1 MKTLAIDIETYSSVS
16 LQKAGVYAYAAS
28 PDFEILLFGYAW
40 DDGPVEVIDM
50 AQGQKLP
57 QELQDALYDPE
68 ILKTA
73 FNASFERTCL
83 SAFMGRVTPADQ
95 WSCTAVM
102 ARELGLPGSLEAVG
116 DVIGLPEDKQKS
128 KTGKALIRYF
138 SIPCKATKVNGERT
152 RNLPRHDPERW
163 NLYVEYNRQDVV
175 TERAIRKR
183 LQKFPVIPS
192 EHDLWII
199 DQHIN
204 DRGVGV
210 DTVLAEN
217 AVAIDQIVKA
227 RLLDAAK
234 ELTGLDNPKSAAQ
247 LKSWIEEVSGFEVE
261 SLNKKMIGDVRS
273 GTSNEEVHA
282 MLDIRQGLA
291 KTSTEKYNAMLR
303 TVCPD
308 GRIRGL
314 TQFCGAA
321 RTGRWAGRLVQMQ
334 NLPQN
339 KMPDMQIPEV
349 REELAKANFERLKDR
364 FDDPDEDYDWVGQ
377 LTCNKNG
384 KFDNTINN
392 VQLIMEHDAGL
403 RGKYFYDTFKERM
416 TVCGDLPWCKLAD
429 RMTTTWTDTD
439 DAGLRNFLEI
449 KYEIVNT
456 MKIGDAVLLAM
467 QSCMRHPVR
476 EYLLS
481 LKWDGVARADTIF
494 IDYLGAEDT
503 EYTRTVTRKAL
514 IGAVARIMQP
524 GCKHDHILVL
534 VGPQGCRKST
544 TLAKLG
550 KSWFSD
556 SFYTVQGKE
565 AYEQIQGFW
574 LIEMGEMAATRK
586 AELESIKQ
594 FVSKQSDSY
603 RAAYA
608 KRTQEHPRQCAFF
621 GTTNDDEFL
630 RDATGGRRFWPV
642 TVTDKGRETGDYFTA
657 EIVDQVWAEI
667 VMRYSAGENW
677 YLDNAKIEAVARQI
691 QDAHTEMNGKQ
702 GLLEQFVER
711 LLPKDWATR
720 NLSQRLAYWN
730 DGFDDEKQAGTERRK
745 TICALEIHCELFG
758 GTVKD
763 YTPQK
768 TREYNAMLKR
778 LPGWKARSRINYG
791 EIYGQQRGFVREE
804 SE

>member
-1 MKTLAIDIETYSSVS
+1 MNQIRYDGSVTIAVGESRRSTQWKNKEVLWSQLVERLSIPTKTPETVDEYRGFAKSKRDEIKDVGGFVGGSLKGGRRKAEAIMQRRLLTLDLDDVPRNADPWDTVVLVLGCAAVLYSTHSHRPEAPRLRLVMPLSRPVSPEEYSAIARKVAQDIGIDMCDDTTYEPHRLMYWPS
-16 LQKAGVYAYAAS
+16 AS
-28 PDFEILLFGYAW
+28 INAEYRYEVE
-40 DDGPVEVIDM
+40 DGPWLNADEQLARYIDWHDPSEWPISSRR
-50 AQGQKLP
+50 AEALHRLASHQESPLEKNGIVGAFCRVYDIHDAIEHFLPDTYEKYDDNRYTYKGGSTSGGLVLYDNGVFAYSHHGTDPASGKLCNAFDLVRIHLYGNLDDDTSP
-57 QELQDALYDPE
+57 GTPSHKMPSFMKLQD
-68 ILKTA
+68 
-73 FNASFERTCL
+73 
-83 SAFMGRVTPADQ
+83 
-95 WSCTAVM
+95 
-102 ARELGLPGSLEAVG
+102 EA
-116 DVIGLPEDKQKS
+116 
-128 KTGKALIRYF
+128 
-138 SIPCKATKVNGERT
+138 
-152 RNLPRHDPERW
+152 
-163 NLYVEYNRQDVV
+163 
-175 TERAIRKR
+175 
-183 LQKFPVIPS
+183 
-192 EHDLWII
+192 
-199 DQHIN
+199 
-204 DRGVGV
+204 
-210 DTVLAEN
+210 
-217 AVAIDQIVKA
+217 
-227 RLLDAAK
+227 
-234 ELTGLDNPKSAAQ
+234 
-247 LKSWIEEVSGFEVE
+247 
-261 SLNKKMIGDVRS
+261 
-273 GTSNEEVHA
+273 
-282 MLDIRQGLA
+282 
-291 KTSTEKYNAMLR
+291 
-303 TVCPD
+303 
-308 GRIRGL
+308 
-314 TQFCGAA
+314 
-321 RTGRWAGRLVQMQ
+321 
-334 NLPQN
+334 
-339 KMPDMQIPEV
+339 MQIPEV

-745 TICALEIHCELFG
+745 AICALEIHCELFG

-804 SE
+804 ME

>member
-1 MKTLAIDIETYSSVS
+1 MNQIRYDGSVTIAVGESRRSTQWKNKEVLWSQLVERLSIPTKTPETVDEYRGFAKSKRDEIKDVGGFVGGSLKGGRRKAEAIMQRRLLTLDLDDVPRNADPWDTVVLVLGCAAVLYSTHSHRPEAPRLRLVMPLSRPVSPEEYSAIARKVAQDIGIDMCDDTTYEPHRLMYWPS
-16 LQKAGVYAYAAS
+16 AS
-28 PDFEILLFGYAW
+28 INAEYRYEVE
-40 DDGPVEVIDM
+40 DGPWLNADEELARYVDWHDPSEWPISSRRAEALHRLASHQESPLEKNGIVGAFCRVYDIHD
-50 AQGQKLP
+50 AIEHFLPDTYEKYDDNRYTYKGGSTSGGLVLYDNGIFAYSHHGTDPASGKLCNAFDLVRIHLYGNLDDDTSP
-57 QELQDALYDPE
+57 GTPSHKMPSFMKLQD
-68 ILKTA
+68 
-73 FNASFERTCL
+73 
-83 SAFMGRVTPADQ
+83 
-95 WSCTAVM
+95 
-102 ARELGLPGSLEAVG
+102 EA
-116 DVIGLPEDKQKS
+116 
-128 KTGKALIRYF
+128 
-138 SIPCKATKVNGERT
+138 
-152 RNLPRHDPERW
+152 
-163 NLYVEYNRQDVV
+163 
-175 TERAIRKR
+175 
-183 LQKFPVIPS
+183 
-192 EHDLWII
+192 
-199 DQHIN
+199 
-204 DRGVGV
+204 
-210 DTVLAEN
+210 
-217 AVAIDQIVKA
+217 
-227 RLLDAAK
+227 
-234 ELTGLDNPKSAAQ
+234 
-247 LKSWIEEVSGFEVE
+247 
-261 SLNKKMIGDVRS
+261 
-273 GTSNEEVHA
+273 
-282 MLDIRQGLA
+282 
-291 KTSTEKYNAMLR
+291 
-303 TVCPD
+303 
-308 GRIRGL
+308 
-314 TQFCGAA
+314 
-321 RTGRWAGRLVQMQ
+321 
-334 NLPQN
+334 
-339 KMPDMQIPEV
+339 MQIPEV

-745 TICALEIHCELFG
+745 AICALEIHCELFG

-804 SE
+804 ME

>member
-1 MKTLAIDIETYSSVS
+1 MNQIRY
-16 LQKAGVYAYAAS
+16 
-28 PDFEILLFGYAW
+28 
-40 DDGPVEVIDM
+40 DGPVTIAVGESRRSTQWKNKEVLWSQLVKRLSIPTKTPETVDEYRGFAKSKRDEIKDVGGFVGGSLKGGRRKAEAIMQRRLLTLDLDDVPRNADPWDTVVLVLGCAAVLYSTHSHRPEAPRLRLVMPLSRPVSPEEYSAIARKVAQDIGIDM
-50 AQGQKLP
+50 CDDTTYEPHRLMYWPSASINAEYRYEVEDGPWLNADEQLARYVDWHDPSEWPISSRRAEALHRLASHQESPLEKNGIVGAFCRVYDIHDAIEHFLPDTYEKYDDNRYTYKGGSTSGGLVLYDNGVFAYSHHGTDPASGKLCNAFDLVRIHLYGNLDDDTSSGTP
-57 QELQDALYDPE
+57 SHKMPSFMKLQD
-68 ILKTA
+68 
-73 FNASFERTCL
+73 
-83 SAFMGRVTPADQ
+83 
-95 WSCTAVM
+95 
-102 ARELGLPGSLEAVG
+102 EA
-116 DVIGLPEDKQKS
+116 
-128 KTGKALIRYF
+128 
-138 SIPCKATKVNGERT
+138 
-152 RNLPRHDPERW
+152 
-163 NLYVEYNRQDVV
+163 
-175 TERAIRKR
+175 
-183 LQKFPVIPS
+183 
-192 EHDLWII
+192 
-199 DQHIN
+199 
-204 DRGVGV
+204 
-210 DTVLAEN
+210 
-217 AVAIDQIVKA
+217 
-227 RLLDAAK
+227 
-234 ELTGLDNPKSAAQ
+234 
-247 LKSWIEEVSGFEVE
+247 
-261 SLNKKMIGDVRS
+261 
-273 GTSNEEVHA
+273 
-282 MLDIRQGLA
+282 
-291 KTSTEKYNAMLR
+291 
-303 TVCPD
+303 
-308 GRIRGL
+308 
-314 TQFCGAA
+314 
-321 RTGRWAGRLVQMQ
+321 
-334 NLPQN
+334 
-339 KMPDMQIPEV
+339 MQIPEV

-745 TICALEIHCELFG
+745 AICALEIHCELFG

-804 SE
+804 TE

>member
-1 MKTLAIDIETYSSVS
+1 MNQIRY
-16 LQKAGVYAYAAS
+16 
-28 PDFEILLFGYAW
+28 
-40 DDGPVEVIDM
+40 DGPVTIAVGESRRSTQWKNKEVLWSQLVERLSIPTKTPETVDEYKGFAKSKRDEIKDVGGFVGGSLKGGRRKAEAIMQRRLLTLDLDDVPRNADPWDTVVLVLGCAAVLYSTHSHRPEAPRLRLVMPLSRPVSPEEYSAIARKVAQDIGIDM
-50 AQGQKLP
+50 CDDTTYEPHRLMYWPSASINAEYRYEVEDGPWLNADEQLARYVDWHDPSEWPISSRRAEALHRLASHQESPLEKNGIVGAFCRVYDIHDAIEHFLPDTYEKYDDNRYTYKGGSTSGGLVLYDNGIFAYSHHGTDPASGKLCNAFDLVRIHLYGNLDDDTSP
-57 QELQDALYDPE
+57 GTPSHKMPSFMKLQD
-68 ILKTA
+68 
-73 FNASFERTCL
+73 
-83 SAFMGRVTPADQ
+83 
-95 WSCTAVM
+95 
-102 ARELGLPGSLEAVG
+102 EA
-116 DVIGLPEDKQKS
+116 
-128 KTGKALIRYF
+128 
-138 SIPCKATKVNGERT
+138 
-152 RNLPRHDPERW
+152 
-163 NLYVEYNRQDVV
+163 
-175 TERAIRKR
+175 
-183 LQKFPVIPS
+183 
-192 EHDLWII
+192 
-199 DQHIN
+199 
-204 DRGVGV
+204 
-210 DTVLAEN
+210 
-217 AVAIDQIVKA
+217 
-227 RLLDAAK
+227 
-234 ELTGLDNPKSAAQ
+234 
-247 LKSWIEEVSGFEVE
+247 
-261 SLNKKMIGDVRS
+261 
-273 GTSNEEVHA
+273 
-282 MLDIRQGLA
+282 
-291 KTSTEKYNAMLR
+291 
-303 TVCPD
+303 
-308 GRIRGL
+308 
-314 TQFCGAA
+314 
-321 RTGRWAGRLVQMQ
+321 
-334 NLPQN
+334 
-339 KMPDMQIPEV
+339 MQIPEV

-745 TICALEIHCELFG
+745 AICALEIHCELFG

-804 SE
+804 ME

>member
-1 MKTLAIDIETYSSVS
+1 MNQIRYDGSVTIAVGESRRSTQWKNKEVLWSQLVERLRIPTKTPETVDEYRGFAKSKRDEIKDVGGFVGGSLKGGRRKAEAIMQRRLLTLDLDDVPRNADPWDTVVLVLGCAAVLYSTHSHRPEAPRLRLVMPLSRPVSPEEYSAIARKVAQDIGIDMCDDTTYEPHRLMYWPS
-16 LQKAGVYAYAAS
+16 AS
-28 PDFEILLFGYAW
+28 INAEYRYEVE
-40 DDGPVEVIDM
+40 DGPWLNADEQLARYIDWHDPSEWPISSRR
-50 AQGQKLP
+50 AEALHRLASHQESPLEKNGIVGAFCRVYDIHDAIEHFLPDTYEKYDDNRYTYKGGSTSGGLVLYDNGVFAYSHHGTDPASGKLCNAFDLVRIHLYGNLDDDTSP
-57 QELQDALYDPE
+57 GTPSHKMPSFMKLQD
-68 ILKTA
+68 
-73 FNASFERTCL
+73 
-83 SAFMGRVTPADQ
+83 
-95 WSCTAVM
+95 
-102 ARELGLPGSLEAVG
+102 EA
-116 DVIGLPEDKQKS
+116 
-128 KTGKALIRYF
+128 
-138 SIPCKATKVNGERT
+138 
-152 RNLPRHDPERW
+152 
-163 NLYVEYNRQDVV
+163 
-175 TERAIRKR
+175 
-183 LQKFPVIPS
+183 
-192 EHDLWII
+192 
-199 DQHIN
+199 
-204 DRGVGV
+204 
-210 DTVLAEN
+210 
-217 AVAIDQIVKA
+217 
-227 RLLDAAK
+227 
-234 ELTGLDNPKSAAQ
+234 
-247 LKSWIEEVSGFEVE
+247 
-261 SLNKKMIGDVRS
+261 
-273 GTSNEEVHA
+273 
-282 MLDIRQGLA
+282 
-291 KTSTEKYNAMLR
+291 
-303 TVCPD
+303 
-308 GRIRGL
+308 
-314 TQFCGAA
+314 
-321 RTGRWAGRLVQMQ
+321 
-334 NLPQN
+334 
-339 KMPDMQIPEV
+339 MQIPEV

>member
-1 MKTLAIDIETYSSVS
+1 MNQIRY
-16 LQKAGVYAYAAS
+16 
-28 PDFEILLFGYAW
+28 
-40 DDGPVEVIDM
+40 DGPVTIAVGESRRSTQWKNKEVLWSQLVERLSIPTKTPETVDEYRGFAKSKRDEIKDVGGFVGGSLKGGRRKAEAIMQRRLLTLDLDDVPRNADPWDTVVLVLGCAAVLYSTHSHRPEAPRLRLVMPLSRPVSPEEYSAIARKVAQDIGIDM
-50 AQGQKLP
+50 CDDTTYEPHRLMYWPSASINAEYRYEVEDGPWLNADEQLARYVDWHDPSEWPISSRRAEALHRLASHQESPLEKNGIVGAFCRVYDIHDAIEHFLPDTYEKYDDNRYTYKGGSTSGGLVLYDNGVFAYSHHGTDPASGKLCNAFDLVRIHLYGNLDDDTSP
-57 QELQDALYDPE
+57 GTPSHKMPSFMKLQD
-68 ILKTA
+68 
-73 FNASFERTCL
+73 
-83 SAFMGRVTPADQ
+83 
-95 WSCTAVM
+95 
-102 ARELGLPGSLEAVG
+102 EA
-116 DVIGLPEDKQKS
+116 
-128 KTGKALIRYF
+128 
-138 SIPCKATKVNGERT
+138 
-152 RNLPRHDPERW
+152 
-163 NLYVEYNRQDVV
+163 
-175 TERAIRKR
+175 
-183 LQKFPVIPS
+183 
-192 EHDLWII
+192 
-199 DQHIN
+199 
-204 DRGVGV
+204 
-210 DTVLAEN
+210 
-217 AVAIDQIVKA
+217 
-227 RLLDAAK
+227 
-234 ELTGLDNPKSAAQ
+234 
-247 LKSWIEEVSGFEVE
+247 
-261 SLNKKMIGDVRS
+261 
-273 GTSNEEVHA
+273 
-282 MLDIRQGLA
+282 
-291 KTSTEKYNAMLR
+291 
-303 TVCPD
+303 
-308 GRIRGL
+308 
-314 TQFCGAA
+314 
-321 RTGRWAGRLVQMQ
+321 
-334 NLPQN
+334 
-339 KMPDMQIPEV
+339 MQIPEV

-730 DGFDDEKQAGTERRK
+730 DGFDDEKRAGIERRK

-804 SE
+804 TE

>member
-1 MKTLAIDIETYSSVS
+1 MNQIRY
-16 LQKAGVYAYAAS
+16 
-28 PDFEILLFGYAW
+28 
-40 DDGPVEVIDM
+40 DGPVTIAVGESRRSTQWKNKEVLWSQLGERLSIPTKTPETVDEYRGFAKSKRDEIKEVGGFVGGSLKGGRRKAEAIMQRRLLTLDLDDVPRNADPWDTVVLVLGCAAVLYSTHSHRPEAPRLRLVMPLSRPVSPEEYSAIARKVAQDIGIDM
-50 AQGQKLP
+50 CDDTTYEPHRLMYWPSASINAEYRYEVEDGPWLNADEQLARYVDWHDPSEWPISSRRAEALHRLASHQESPLEKNGIVGAFCRVYDIHDAIEHFLPDTYEKYDDNRYTYKGGSTSGGLVLYDNGVFAYSHHGTDPASGKLCNAFDLVRIHLYGNLDDDTSP
-57 QELQDALYDPE
+57 GTPSHKMPSFMKLQD
-68 ILKTA
+68 
-73 FNASFERTCL
+73 
-83 SAFMGRVTPADQ
+83 
-95 WSCTAVM
+95 
-102 ARELGLPGSLEAVG
+102 EA
-116 DVIGLPEDKQKS
+116 
-128 KTGKALIRYF
+128 
-138 SIPCKATKVNGERT
+138 
-152 RNLPRHDPERW
+152 
-163 NLYVEYNRQDVV
+163 
-175 TERAIRKR
+175 
-183 LQKFPVIPS
+183 
-192 EHDLWII
+192 
-199 DQHIN
+199 
-204 DRGVGV
+204 
-210 DTVLAEN
+210 
-217 AVAIDQIVKA
+217 
-227 RLLDAAK
+227 
-234 ELTGLDNPKSAAQ
+234 
-247 LKSWIEEVSGFEVE
+247 
-261 SLNKKMIGDVRS
+261 
-273 GTSNEEVHA
+273 
-282 MLDIRQGLA
+282 
-291 KTSTEKYNAMLR
+291 
-303 TVCPD
+303 
-308 GRIRGL
+308 
-314 TQFCGAA
+314 
-321 RTGRWAGRLVQMQ
+321 
-334 NLPQN
+334 
-339 KMPDMQIPEV
+339 MQIPEV

-476 EYLLS
+476 EYLLG

-758 GTVKD
+758 GTVRD

-804 SE
+804 ME

>member
-1 MKTLAIDIETYSSVS
+1 MNQIRY
-16 LQKAGVYAYAAS
+16 
-28 PDFEILLFGYAW
+28 
-40 DDGPVEVIDM
+40 DGPVTIAVGESRRSTQWKNKEVLWSQLAERLSIPTKTPETVDEYRGFAKSKRDEIKDVGGFVGGSLKGGRRKAEAIMQRRLLTLDLDDVPRDADPWDTVVLVLGCAAVLYSTHSHRPEAPRLRLVMPLSRPVSPEEYSAIARKVAQDIGIDM
-50 AQGQKLP
+50 CDDTTYEPHRLMYWPSASINAEYRYEIEDGPWLNADEQLARYVDWHDPSEWPISSRRAEALHRLASHQESPLEKNGIVGAFCRVYDIHDAIEHFLPDTYEKYDDNRYTYKGGSTSGGLVLYDNGVFAYSHHGTDPASGKLCNAFDLVRIHLYGNLDDDTSP
-57 QELQDALYDPE
+57 GTPSHKMPSFMKLQD
-68 ILKTA
+68 
-73 FNASFERTCL
+73 
-83 SAFMGRVTPADQ
+83 
-95 WSCTAVM
+95 
-102 ARELGLPGSLEAVG
+102 EA
-116 DVIGLPEDKQKS
+116 
-128 KTGKALIRYF
+128 
-138 SIPCKATKVNGERT
+138 
-152 RNLPRHDPERW
+152 
-163 NLYVEYNRQDVV
+163 
-175 TERAIRKR
+175 
-183 LQKFPVIPS
+183 
-192 EHDLWII
+192 
-199 DQHIN
+199 
-204 DRGVGV
+204 
-210 DTVLAEN
+210 
-217 AVAIDQIVKA
+217 
-227 RLLDAAK
+227 
-234 ELTGLDNPKSAAQ
+234 
-247 LKSWIEEVSGFEVE
+247 
-261 SLNKKMIGDVRS
+261 
-273 GTSNEEVHA
+273 
-282 MLDIRQGLA
+282 
-291 KTSTEKYNAMLR
+291 
-303 TVCPD
+303 
-308 GRIRGL
+308 
-314 TQFCGAA
+314 
-321 RTGRWAGRLVQMQ
+321 
-334 NLPQN
+334 
-339 KMPDMQIPEV
+339 MQIPEV

-730 DGFDDEKQAGTERRK
+730 DGFDDEKRAGTERRK

-768 TREYNAMLKR
+768 AREYNAMLKR

-804 SE
+804 TE

>member
-1 MKTLAIDIETYSSVS
+1 MTAVQY
-16 LQKAGVYAYAAS
+16 
-28 PDFEILLFGYAW
+28 
-40 DDGPVEVIDM
+40 DGPITIAVGESRRSTQWKNKEVLWSQLVERLSIPTKTPETVDEYRGFAKSKRDEIKDVGGFVGGSLKGGRRKAEAIMQRRLLTLDLDDVPRNADPWDTVVLVLGCAAVLYSTHSHRPEAPRLRLVMPLSRPVSPEEYSAIARKVAQDIGIDM
-50 AQGQKLP
+50 CDDTTYEPHRLMYWPSASINAEYRYEVEDGPWLNADEQLARYVDWHDPSEWPISSRRAEALHRLASHQESPLEKNGIVGAFCRVYDIHDAIEHFLPDTYEKYDDNRYTYKGGSTSGGLVLYDNGIFAYSHHGTDPASGKLCNAFDLVRIHLYGNLDDDTSP
-57 QELQDALYDPE
+57 GTPSHKMPSFMKLQD
-68 ILKTA
+68 
-73 FNASFERTCL
+73 
-83 SAFMGRVTPADQ
+83 
-95 WSCTAVM
+95 
-102 ARELGLPGSLEAVG
+102 EA
-116 DVIGLPEDKQKS
+116 
-128 KTGKALIRYF
+128 
-138 SIPCKATKVNGERT
+138 
-152 RNLPRHDPERW
+152 
-163 NLYVEYNRQDVV
+163 
-175 TERAIRKR
+175 
-183 LQKFPVIPS
+183 
-192 EHDLWII
+192 
-199 DQHIN
+199 
-204 DRGVGV
+204 
-210 DTVLAEN
+210 
-217 AVAIDQIVKA
+217 
-227 RLLDAAK
+227 
-234 ELTGLDNPKSAAQ
+234 
-247 LKSWIEEVSGFEVE
+247 
-261 SLNKKMIGDVRS
+261 
-273 GTSNEEVHA
+273 
-282 MLDIRQGLA
+282 
-291 KTSTEKYNAMLR
+291 
-303 TVCPD
+303 
-308 GRIRGL
+308 
-314 TQFCGAA
+314 
-321 RTGRWAGRLVQMQ
+321 
-334 NLPQN
+334 
-339 KMPDMQIPEV
+339 MQIPEV

-514 IGAVARIMQP
+514 IGAVARIMRP

-745 TICALEIHCELFG
+745 VICALEIHCELFG

-791 EIYGQQRGFVREE
+791 EIYGQQRGFIREE
-804 SE
+804 TE

>member
-1 MKTLAIDIETYSSVS
+1 MNQIRY
-16 LQKAGVYAYAAS
+16 
-28 PDFEILLFGYAW
+28 
-40 DDGPVEVIDM
+40 DGPVTIAVGESRRSTQWKNKEVLWSQLVERLSIPTKTPETVDEYRGFAKSKRDEIKDVGGFVGGSLKGGRRKAEAIMQRRLLTLDLDDVPRNADPWDTVVLVLGCAAVLYSTHSHRPEAPRLRLVMPLSRPVSPEEYSAIARKVAQDIGIDM
-50 AQGQKLP
+50 CDDTTYEPHRLMYWPSASINAEYRYEVEDGPWLNADEQLARYVDWHDPSEWPISSRRAEALHRLASHQESPLEKNGIVGAFCRVYDIHDAIEHFLPDTYEKYDDNRYTYKGGSTSGGLVLYDNGVFAYSHHGTDPASGKLCNAFDLVRIHLYGNLDDDTSP
-57 QELQDALYDPE
+57 GTPSHKMPSFMKLQD
-68 ILKTA
+68 
-73 FNASFERTCL
+73 
-83 SAFMGRVTPADQ
+83 
-95 WSCTAVM
+95 
-102 ARELGLPGSLEAVG
+102 EA
-116 DVIGLPEDKQKS
+116 
-128 KTGKALIRYF
+128 
-138 SIPCKATKVNGERT
+138 
-152 RNLPRHDPERW
+152 
-163 NLYVEYNRQDVV
+163 
-175 TERAIRKR
+175 
-183 LQKFPVIPS
+183 
-192 EHDLWII
+192 
-199 DQHIN
+199 
-204 DRGVGV
+204 
-210 DTVLAEN
+210 
-217 AVAIDQIVKA
+217 
-227 RLLDAAK
+227 
-234 ELTGLDNPKSAAQ
+234 
-247 LKSWIEEVSGFEVE
+247 
-261 SLNKKMIGDVRS
+261 
-273 GTSNEEVHA
+273 
-282 MLDIRQGLA
+282 
-291 KTSTEKYNAMLR
+291 
-303 TVCPD
+303 
-308 GRIRGL
+308 
-314 TQFCGAA
+314 
-321 RTGRWAGRLVQMQ
+321 
-334 NLPQN
+334 
-339 KMPDMQIPEV
+339 MQIPEV

-416 TVCGDLPWCKLAD
+416 TVCGDLPWCKLTD

-745 TICALEIHCELFG
+745 AICALEIHCELFG

-804 SE
+804 ME

>member
-1 MKTLAIDIETYSSVS
+1 MNQIRY
-16 LQKAGVYAYAAS
+16 
-28 PDFEILLFGYAW
+28 
-40 DDGPVEVIDM
+40 DGPVTIAVGESRRSTQWKNKEVLWSQLVERLSIPTKTPETVDEYRGFAKSKRDEIKDVGGFVGGSLKGGRRKAEAIMQRRLLTLDLDDVPRNADPWDTVVLVLGCAAVLYSTHSHRPEAPRLRLVMPLSRPVSPEEYSAIARKVAQDIGIDM
-50 AQGQKLP
+50 CDDTTYEPHRLMYWPSASINAEYRYEVEDGPWLNADEQLARYVDWHDPSEWPISSRRAEALHRLASHQESPLEKNGIVGAFCRVYDIHDAIEHFLPDTYEKYDDNRYTYKGGSTSGGLVLYDNGVFAYSHHGTDPASGKLCNAFDLVRIHLYGNLDDDTSP
-57 QELQDALYDPE
+57 GTPSHKMPSFMKLQD
-68 ILKTA
+68 
-73 FNASFERTCL
+73 
-83 SAFMGRVTPADQ
+83 
-95 WSCTAVM
+95 
-102 ARELGLPGSLEAVG
+102 EA
-116 DVIGLPEDKQKS
+116 
-128 KTGKALIRYF
+128 
-138 SIPCKATKVNGERT
+138 
-152 RNLPRHDPERW
+152 
-163 NLYVEYNRQDVV
+163 
-175 TERAIRKR
+175 
-183 LQKFPVIPS
+183 
-192 EHDLWII
+192 
-199 DQHIN
+199 
-204 DRGVGV
+204 
-210 DTVLAEN
+210 
-217 AVAIDQIVKA
+217 
-227 RLLDAAK
+227 
-234 ELTGLDNPKSAAQ
+234 
-247 LKSWIEEVSGFEVE
+247 
-261 SLNKKMIGDVRS
+261 
-273 GTSNEEVHA
+273 
-282 MLDIRQGLA
+282 
-291 KTSTEKYNAMLR
+291 
-303 TVCPD
+303 
-308 GRIRGL
+308 
-314 TQFCGAA
+314 
-321 RTGRWAGRLVQMQ
+321 
-334 NLPQN
+334 
-339 KMPDMQIPEV
+339 MQIPEV

-392 VQLIMEHDAGL
+392 VQLIMKHDAGL

-429 RMTTTWTDTD
+429 RMATTWTDTD

-608 KRTQEHPRQCAFF
+608 KRTQERPRQCAFF

-758 GTVKD
+758 GAVKD

-804 SE
+804 TE

>member
-1 MKTLAIDIETYSSVS
+1 MNQIRY
-16 LQKAGVYAYAAS
+16 
-28 PDFEILLFGYAW
+28 
-40 DDGPVEVIDM
+40 DGPVTIAVGESRRSTQWKNKEVLWSQLVERLSIPTKTPETVDEYRGFAKSKRDEIKDVGGFVGGSLKGGRRKAEAIMQRRLLTLDLDDVPRNADPWDTVVLVLGCAAVLYSTHSHRPEAPRLRLVMPLSRPVSPEEYSAIARKVAQDIGIDM
-50 AQGQKLP
+50 CDDTTYEPHRLMYWPSASINAEYRYEVEDGPWLNADEQLARYVDWHDPSEWPISSRRAEALHRLASHQESPLEKNGIVGAFCRVYDIHDAIEHFLPDTYEKYDDNRYTYKGGSTSGGLVLYDNGVFAYSHHGTDPASGKLCNAFDLVRIHLYGNLDDDTSP
-57 QELQDALYDPE
+57 GTPSHKMPSFMKLQD
-68 ILKTA
+68 
-73 FNASFERTCL
+73 
-83 SAFMGRVTPADQ
+83 
-95 WSCTAVM
+95 
-102 ARELGLPGSLEAVG
+102 EA
-116 DVIGLPEDKQKS
+116 
-128 KTGKALIRYF
+128 
-138 SIPCKATKVNGERT
+138 
-152 RNLPRHDPERW
+152 
-163 NLYVEYNRQDVV
+163 
-175 TERAIRKR
+175 
-183 LQKFPVIPS
+183 
-192 EHDLWII
+192 
-199 DQHIN
+199 
-204 DRGVGV
+204 
-210 DTVLAEN
+210 
-217 AVAIDQIVKA
+217 
-227 RLLDAAK
+227 
-234 ELTGLDNPKSAAQ
+234 
-247 LKSWIEEVSGFEVE
+247 
-261 SLNKKMIGDVRS
+261 
-273 GTSNEEVHA
+273 
-282 MLDIRQGLA
+282 
-291 KTSTEKYNAMLR
+291 
-303 TVCPD
+303 
-308 GRIRGL
+308 
-314 TQFCGAA
+314 
-321 RTGRWAGRLVQMQ
+321 
-334 NLPQN
+334 
-339 KMPDMQIPEV
+339 MQIPEV

-608 KRTQEHPRQCAFF
+608 KRTQERPRQCAFF

-642 TVTDKGRETGDYFTA
+642 TVTDKGRETGDYFTT

-730 DGFDDEKQAGTERRK
+730 DGFDDEKRAGTERRK
-745 TICALEIHCELFG
+745 AICALEIHCELFG

-804 SE
+804 ME

>member
-1 MKTLAIDIETYSSVS
+1 MNQIRY
-16 LQKAGVYAYAAS
+16 
-28 PDFEILLFGYAW
+28 
-40 DDGPVEVIDM
+40 DGPVTIAVGESRRSTQWKNKEVLWSQLVERLSIPTKTPETVDEYRGFAKSKRDEIKDVGGFVGGSLKGGRRKAEAIMQRRLLTLDLDDVPRNADPWDTVVLVLGCAAVLYSTHSHRPEAPRLRLVMPLSRPVSPEEYSAIARKVAQDIGIDM
-50 AQGQKLP
+50 CDDTTYEPHRLMYWPSASINAEYRYEVEDGPWLNADEQLARYVDWHDPSEWPISSRRAEALHRLASHQESPLEKNGIVGAFCRVYDIHDAIEHFLPDTYEKYDDNRYTYKGGSTSGGLVLYDNGIFAYSHHGTDPASGKLCNAFDLVRIHLYGNLDDDTSP
-57 QELQDALYDPE
+57 GTPSHKMPSFMKLQD
-68 ILKTA
+68 
-73 FNASFERTCL
+73 
-83 SAFMGRVTPADQ
+83 
-95 WSCTAVM
+95 
-102 ARELGLPGSLEAVG
+102 EA
-116 DVIGLPEDKQKS
+116 
-128 KTGKALIRYF
+128 
-138 SIPCKATKVNGERT
+138 
-152 RNLPRHDPERW
+152 
-163 NLYVEYNRQDVV
+163 
-175 TERAIRKR
+175 
-183 LQKFPVIPS
+183 
-192 EHDLWII
+192 
-199 DQHIN
+199 
-204 DRGVGV
+204 
-210 DTVLAEN
+210 
-217 AVAIDQIVKA
+217 
-227 RLLDAAK
+227 
-234 ELTGLDNPKSAAQ
+234 
-247 LKSWIEEVSGFEVE
+247 
-261 SLNKKMIGDVRS
+261 
-273 GTSNEEVHA
+273 
-282 MLDIRQGLA
+282 
-291 KTSTEKYNAMLR
+291 
-303 TVCPD
+303 
-308 GRIRGL
+308 
-314 TQFCGAA
+314 
-321 RTGRWAGRLVQMQ
+321 
-334 NLPQN
+334 
-339 KMPDMQIPEV
+339 MQIPEV

-730 DGFDDEKQAGTERRK
+730 DGFDDEKQTGTERRK
-745 TICALEIHCELFG
+745 VICALEIHCELFG

-804 SE
+804 ME

>member
-1 MKTLAIDIETYSSVS
+1 MNQIRY
-16 LQKAGVYAYAAS
+16 
-28 PDFEILLFGYAW
+28 
-40 DDGPVEVIDM
+40 DGPVTIAVGESRRSTQWKNKEVLWSQLVERLSIPTKTPETVDEYRGFAKSKRDEIKDVGGFVGGSLKGGRRKAEAIMQRRLLTLDLDDVPRNADPWDTVVLVLGCAAVLYSTHSHRPEAPRLRLVMPLSRPVSPEEYSAIARKVAQDIGIDM
-50 AQGQKLP
+50 CDDTTYEPHRLMYWPSASINAEYRYEVEDGPWLNADEQLARYVDWHDPSEWPISSRRAEALHRLASHQESPLEKNGIVGAFCRVYDIHDAIEHFLPDTYEKYDDNRYTYKGGSTSGGLVLYDNGVFAYSHHGTDPASGKLCNAFDLVRIHLYGNLDDDTSP
-57 QELQDALYDPE
+57 GTPSHKMPSFMKLQD
-68 ILKTA
+68 
-73 FNASFERTCL
+73 
-83 SAFMGRVTPADQ
+83 
-95 WSCTAVM
+95 
-102 ARELGLPGSLEAVG
+102 EA
-116 DVIGLPEDKQKS
+116 
-128 KTGKALIRYF
+128 
-138 SIPCKATKVNGERT
+138 
-152 RNLPRHDPERW
+152 
-163 NLYVEYNRQDVV
+163 
-175 TERAIRKR
+175 
-183 LQKFPVIPS
+183 
-192 EHDLWII
+192 
-199 DQHIN
+199 
-204 DRGVGV
+204 
-210 DTVLAEN
+210 
-217 AVAIDQIVKA
+217 
-227 RLLDAAK
+227 
-234 ELTGLDNPKSAAQ
+234 
-247 LKSWIEEVSGFEVE
+247 
-261 SLNKKMIGDVRS
+261 
-273 GTSNEEVHA
+273 
-282 MLDIRQGLA
+282 
-291 KTSTEKYNAMLR
+291 
-303 TVCPD
+303 
-308 GRIRGL
+308 
-314 TQFCGAA
+314 
-321 RTGRWAGRLVQMQ
+321 
-334 NLPQN
+334 
-339 KMPDMQIPEV
+339 MQIPEV

-456 MKIGDAVLLAM
+456 MKVSDAVLLAM

-476 EYLLS
+476 EYLLN

-514 IGAVARIMQP
+514 IGAVARIMRP

-791 EIYGQQRGFVREE
+791 EIYGQQRGFIREE
-804 SE
+804 ME

>member
-1 MKTLAIDIETYSSVS
+1 MNQIRYDGSVTIAVGESRRSTQWKNKEVLWSQLVERLSIPTKTPETVDEYRGFAKSKRDEIKDVGGFVGGSLKGGRRKAEAIMQRRLLTLDLDDVPRNADPWDTVVLVLGCAAVLYSTHSHRPEAPRLRLVMPLSRPVSPEEYSAIARKVAQDIGIDMCDDTTYEPHRLMYWPS
-16 LQKAGVYAYAAS
+16 AS
-28 PDFEILLFGYAW
+28 INAEYRYEVE
-40 DDGPVEVIDM
+40 DGPWLNADEQLARYVDWHDPSEWPISSRRAKALHRLASHQESPLEKNGIVGAFCRVYDIHD
-50 AQGQKLP
+50 AIEHFLPDTYEKYDDNRYTYKGGSTSGGLVLYDNGVFAYSHHGTDPASGKLCNAFDLVRIHLYGNMDDDTSP
-57 QELQDALYDPE
+57 GTPSHKMPSFMKLQD
-68 ILKTA
+68 
-73 FNASFERTCL
+73 
-83 SAFMGRVTPADQ
+83 
-95 WSCTAVM
+95 
-102 ARELGLPGSLEAVG
+102 EA
-116 DVIGLPEDKQKS
+116 
-128 KTGKALIRYF
+128 
-138 SIPCKATKVNGERT
+138 
-152 RNLPRHDPERW
+152 
-163 NLYVEYNRQDVV
+163 
-175 TERAIRKR
+175 
-183 LQKFPVIPS
+183 
-192 EHDLWII
+192 
-199 DQHIN
+199 
-204 DRGVGV
+204 
-210 DTVLAEN
+210 
-217 AVAIDQIVKA
+217 
-227 RLLDAAK
+227 
-234 ELTGLDNPKSAAQ
+234 
-247 LKSWIEEVSGFEVE
+247 
-261 SLNKKMIGDVRS
+261 
-273 GTSNEEVHA
+273 
-282 MLDIRQGLA
+282 
-291 KTSTEKYNAMLR
+291 
-303 TVCPD
+303 
-308 GRIRGL
+308 
-314 TQFCGAA
+314 
-321 RTGRWAGRLVQMQ
+321 
-334 NLPQN
+334 
-339 KMPDMQIPEV
+339 MQIPEV

-745 TICALEIHCELFG
+745 AICALEIHCELFG

-804 SE
+804 TE

>member
-1 MKTLAIDIETYSSVS
+1 MNQIRY
-16 LQKAGVYAYAAS
+16 
-28 PDFEILLFGYAW
+28 
-40 DDGPVEVIDM
+40 DGPVTIAVGESRRSTQWKNKEVLWSQLVERLSIPTKTPETVDEYRGFAKSKRDEIKDVGGFVGGSLKGGRRKAEAIMQRRLLTLDLDDVPRNADPWDTVVLVLGCAAVLYSTHSHRPEAPRLRLVMPLSRPVSPEEYSAIARKVAQDIGIDM
-50 AQGQKLP
+50 CDDTTYEPHRLMYWPSASINAEYRYEVEDGPWLNADEQLARYVDWHDPSEWPISSRRAEALHRLASHQESPLEKNGIVGAFCRVYDIHDAIEHFLPDTYEKYDDNRYTYKGGSTSGGLVLYDNGVFAYSHHGTDPASGKLCNAFDLVRIHLYGNMDDDTSP
-57 QELQDALYDPE
+57 GTPSHKMPSFMKLQD
-68 ILKTA
+68 
-73 FNASFERTCL
+73 
-83 SAFMGRVTPADQ
+83 
-95 WSCTAVM
+95 
-102 ARELGLPGSLEAVG
+102 EA
-116 DVIGLPEDKQKS
+116 
-128 KTGKALIRYF
+128 
-138 SIPCKATKVNGERT
+138 
-152 RNLPRHDPERW
+152 
-163 NLYVEYNRQDVV
+163 
-175 TERAIRKR
+175 
-183 LQKFPVIPS
+183 
-192 EHDLWII
+192 
-199 DQHIN
+199 
-204 DRGVGV
+204 
-210 DTVLAEN
+210 
-217 AVAIDQIVKA
+217 
-227 RLLDAAK
+227 
-234 ELTGLDNPKSAAQ
+234 
-247 LKSWIEEVSGFEVE
+247 
-261 SLNKKMIGDVRS
+261 
-273 GTSNEEVHA
+273 
-282 MLDIRQGLA
+282 
-291 KTSTEKYNAMLR
+291 
-303 TVCPD
+303 
-308 GRIRGL
+308 
-314 TQFCGAA
+314 
-321 RTGRWAGRLVQMQ
+321 
-334 NLPQN
+334 
-339 KMPDMQIPEV
+339 MQIPEV

-745 TICALEIHCELFG
+745 AICALEIHCELFG

-804 SE
+804 TE

>member
-1 MKTLAIDIETYSSVS
+1 MNQIRY
-16 LQKAGVYAYAAS
+16 
-28 PDFEILLFGYAW
+28 
-40 DDGPVEVIDM
+40 DGPVTIAVGESRRSTQWKNKEVLWSQLAERLSIPTKTPETVDEYRGFAKSKRDEIKDVGGFVGGSLKGGRRKAEAIMQRRLLTLDLDDVPKDADPWDTVVLVLGCAAVLYSTHSHRPEAPRLRLVMPLSRPVSPEEYSAIARKVAQDIGIDM
-50 AQGQKLP
+50 CDDTTYEPHRLMYWPSASINAEYRYEIEDGPWLNADEQLARYVDWHDPSEWPISSRRAEALHRLASHQESPLEKNGIVGAFCRVYDIHDAIEHFLPDTYEKYDDNRYTYKGGSTSGGLVLYDNGIFAYSHHGTDPASGKLCNAFDLVRIHLYGNLDDDTSP
-57 QELQDALYDPE
+57 GTPSHKMPSFMKLQD
-68 ILKTA
+68 
-73 FNASFERTCL
+73 
-83 SAFMGRVTPADQ
+83 
-95 WSCTAVM
+95 
-102 ARELGLPGSLEAVG
+102 EA
-116 DVIGLPEDKQKS
+116 
-128 KTGKALIRYF
+128 
-138 SIPCKATKVNGERT
+138 
-152 RNLPRHDPERW
+152 
-163 NLYVEYNRQDVV
+163 
-175 TERAIRKR
+175 
-183 LQKFPVIPS
+183 
-192 EHDLWII
+192 
-199 DQHIN
+199 
-204 DRGVGV
+204 
-210 DTVLAEN
+210 
-217 AVAIDQIVKA
+217 
-227 RLLDAAK
+227 
-234 ELTGLDNPKSAAQ
+234 
-247 LKSWIEEVSGFEVE
+247 
-261 SLNKKMIGDVRS
+261 
-273 GTSNEEVHA
+273 
-282 MLDIRQGLA
+282 
-291 KTSTEKYNAMLR
+291 
-303 TVCPD
+303 
-308 GRIRGL
+308 
-314 TQFCGAA
+314 
-321 RTGRWAGRLVQMQ
+321 
-334 NLPQN
+334 
-339 KMPDMQIPEV
+339 MQIPEV

-745 TICALEIHCELFG
+745 VICALEIHCELFG

-804 SE
+804 ME

>member
-1 MKTLAIDIETYSSVS
+1 MNQIRY
-16 LQKAGVYAYAAS
+16 
-28 PDFEILLFGYAW
+28 
-40 DDGPVEVIDM
+40 DGPVTIAVGESRRSTQWKNKEVLWSQLVERLSIPTKTPETVDEYRGFAKSKRDEVKDVGGFVGGSLKGGRRKAEAIMQRRLLTLDLDDVPRNADPWDTVVLVLGCAAVLYSTHSHRPEAPRLRLVMPLSRPVSPEEYSAIARKVAQDIGIDM
-50 AQGQKLP
+50 CDDTTYEPHRLMYWPSASINAEYRYEVEDGPWLNADEQLARYVDWHDPSEWPISSRRAEALHRLASHQESPLEKNGIVGAFCRVYDIHDAIEHFLPDTYEKYDDNRYTYKGGSTSGGLVLYDNGVFAYSHHGTDPASGKLCNAFDLVRIHLYGNLDDDTSP
-57 QELQDALYDPE
+57 GTPSHKMPSFMKLQD
-68 ILKTA
+68 
-73 FNASFERTCL
+73 
-83 SAFMGRVTPADQ
+83 
-95 WSCTAVM
+95 
-102 ARELGLPGSLEAVG
+102 EA
-116 DVIGLPEDKQKS
+116 
-128 KTGKALIRYF
+128 
-138 SIPCKATKVNGERT
+138 
-152 RNLPRHDPERW
+152 
-163 NLYVEYNRQDVV
+163 
-175 TERAIRKR
+175 
-183 LQKFPVIPS
+183 
-192 EHDLWII
+192 
-199 DQHIN
+199 
-204 DRGVGV
+204 
-210 DTVLAEN
+210 
-217 AVAIDQIVKA
+217 
-227 RLLDAAK
+227 
-234 ELTGLDNPKSAAQ
+234 
-247 LKSWIEEVSGFEVE
+247 
-261 SLNKKMIGDVRS
+261 
-273 GTSNEEVHA
+273 
-282 MLDIRQGLA
+282 
-291 KTSTEKYNAMLR
+291 
-303 TVCPD
+303 
-308 GRIRGL
+308 
-314 TQFCGAA
+314 
-321 RTGRWAGRLVQMQ
+321 
-334 NLPQN
+334 
-339 KMPDMQIPEV
+339 MQIPEV

-476 EYLLS
+476 EYLLN

-720 NLSQRLAYWN
+720 NLSQRLVYWN

-791 EIYGQQRGFVREE
+791 EIYGQQRGFIREE
-804 SE
+804 TE

>member
-1 MKTLAIDIETYSSVS
+1 MNQIRY
-16 LQKAGVYAYAAS
+16 
-28 PDFEILLFGYAW
+28 
-40 DDGPVEVIDM
+40 DGPVTIAVGESRRSTQWKNKEVLWSQLVERLSIPTKTPETVDEYRGFAKSKRDEIKDVGGFVGGSLKGGRRKAEAIMQRRLLTLDLDDVPRNADPWDTVVLVLGCAAVLYSTHSHRPEAPRLRLVMPLSRPVSPEEYSAIARKVAQDIGIDM
-50 AQGQKLP
+50 CDDTTYEPHRLMYWPSASINAEYRYEVEDGPWLNADEQLARYVDWHDPSEWPISSRRAEALHRLASHQESPLEKNGIVGAFCRVYDIHDAIEHFLPDTYEKYDDNRYTYKGGSTSGGLVLYDNGVFAYSHHGTDPASGKLCNAFDLVRIHLYGNLDDDTSP
-57 QELQDALYDPE
+57 GTPSHKMPSFMKLQD
-68 ILKTA
+68 
-73 FNASFERTCL
+73 
-83 SAFMGRVTPADQ
+83 
-95 WSCTAVM
+95 
-102 ARELGLPGSLEAVG
+102 EA
-116 DVIGLPEDKQKS
+116 
-128 KTGKALIRYF
+128 
-138 SIPCKATKVNGERT
+138 
-152 RNLPRHDPERW
+152 
-163 NLYVEYNRQDVV
+163 
-175 TERAIRKR
+175 
-183 LQKFPVIPS
+183 
-192 EHDLWII
+192 
-199 DQHIN
+199 
-204 DRGVGV
+204 
-210 DTVLAEN
+210 
-217 AVAIDQIVKA
+217 
-227 RLLDAAK
+227 
-234 ELTGLDNPKSAAQ
+234 
-247 LKSWIEEVSGFEVE
+247 
-261 SLNKKMIGDVRS
+261 
-273 GTSNEEVHA
+273 
-282 MLDIRQGLA
+282 
-291 KTSTEKYNAMLR
+291 
-303 TVCPD
+303 
-308 GRIRGL
+308 
-314 TQFCGAA
+314 
-321 RTGRWAGRLVQMQ
+321 
-334 NLPQN
+334 
-339 KMPDMQIPEV
+339 MQIPEV

-476 EYLLS
+476 EYLLN

-745 TICALEIHCELFG
+745 AICALEIHCELFG

-804 SE
+804 TE

>member
-1 MKTLAIDIETYSSVS
+1 MNQIRY
-16 LQKAGVYAYAAS
+16 
-28 PDFEILLFGYAW
+28 
-40 DDGPVEVIDM
+40 DGPVTIAVGESRRSTQWKNKEVLWSQLVERLSIPTKTPETVDEYRGFAKSKRDEIKDVGGFVGGSLKGGRRKAEAIMQRRLLTLDLDDVPRNADPWDTVVLVLGCAAVLYSTHSHRPEAPRLRLVMPLSRPVSPEEYSAIARKVAQDIGIDM
-50 AQGQKLP
+50 CDDTTYEPHRLMYWPSASINAEYRYEVEDGPWLNADEQLARYVDWHDPSEWPISSRRAEALHRLASHQESPLEKNGIVGAFCRVYDIHDAIEHFLPDTYEKYDDNRYTYKGGSTSGGLVLYDNGIFAYSHHGTDPASGKLCNAFDLVRIHLYGNLDDDTSP
-57 QELQDALYDPE
+57 GTPSHKMPSFMKLQD
-68 ILKTA
+68 
-73 FNASFERTCL
+73 
-83 SAFMGRVTPADQ
+83 
-95 WSCTAVM
+95 
-102 ARELGLPGSLEAVG
+102 EA
-116 DVIGLPEDKQKS
+116 
-128 KTGKALIRYF
+128 
-138 SIPCKATKVNGERT
+138 
-152 RNLPRHDPERW
+152 
-163 NLYVEYNRQDVV
+163 
-175 TERAIRKR
+175 
-183 LQKFPVIPS
+183 
-192 EHDLWII
+192 
-199 DQHIN
+199 
-204 DRGVGV
+204 
-210 DTVLAEN
+210 
-217 AVAIDQIVKA
+217 
-227 RLLDAAK
+227 
-234 ELTGLDNPKSAAQ
+234 
-247 LKSWIEEVSGFEVE
+247 
-261 SLNKKMIGDVRS
+261 
-273 GTSNEEVHA
+273 
-282 MLDIRQGLA
+282 
-291 KTSTEKYNAMLR
+291 
-303 TVCPD
+303 
-308 GRIRGL
+308 
-314 TQFCGAA
+314 
-321 RTGRWAGRLVQMQ
+321 
-334 NLPQN
+334 
-339 KMPDMQIPEV
+339 MQIPEV

-556 SFYTVQGKE
+556 SFYTVHGKE

-745 TICALEIHCELFG
+745 VICALEIHCELFG

-804 SE
+804 ME

>member
-1 MKTLAIDIETYSSVS
+1 MNQIRY
-16 LQKAGVYAYAAS
+16 
-28 PDFEILLFGYAW
+28 
-40 DDGPVEVIDM
+40 DGPVTIAVGESRRSTQWKNKEVLWSQLVERLSIPTKTPETVDEYRGFAKSKRDEIKDVGGFVGGSLKGGRRKAEAIMQRRLLTLDLDDVPRNADPWDTVVLVLGCAAVLYSTHSHRPEAPRLRLVMPLSRPVSPEEYSAIARKVAQDIGIDM
-50 AQGQKLP
+50 CDDTTYEPHRLMYWPSASINAEYRYEVEDGPWLNADEQLARYVDWHDPSEWPISSRRAEALHRLASHQESPLEKNGIVGAFCRVYDIHDAIEHFLPDTYEKYDDNRYTYKGGSTSGGLVLYDNGIFAYSHHGTDPASGKLCNAFDLVRIHLYGNLDDDTSP
-57 QELQDALYDPE
+57 GTPSHKMPSFMKLQD
-68 ILKTA
+68 
-73 FNASFERTCL
+73 
-83 SAFMGRVTPADQ
+83 
-95 WSCTAVM
+95 
-102 ARELGLPGSLEAVG
+102 EA
-116 DVIGLPEDKQKS
+116 
-128 KTGKALIRYF
+128 
-138 SIPCKATKVNGERT
+138 
-152 RNLPRHDPERW
+152 
-163 NLYVEYNRQDVV
+163 
-175 TERAIRKR
+175 
-183 LQKFPVIPS
+183 
-192 EHDLWII
+192 
-199 DQHIN
+199 
-204 DRGVGV
+204 
-210 DTVLAEN
+210 
-217 AVAIDQIVKA
+217 
-227 RLLDAAK
+227 
-234 ELTGLDNPKSAAQ
+234 
-247 LKSWIEEVSGFEVE
+247 
-261 SLNKKMIGDVRS
+261 
-273 GTSNEEVHA
+273 
-282 MLDIRQGLA
+282 
-291 KTSTEKYNAMLR
+291 
-303 TVCPD
+303 
-308 GRIRGL
+308 
-314 TQFCGAA
+314 
-321 RTGRWAGRLVQMQ
+321 
-334 NLPQN
+334 
-339 KMPDMQIPEV
+339 MQIPEV

-467 QSCMRHPVR
+467 QSCMWHPVR

-745 TICALEIHCELFG
+745 AICALEIHCELFG

-804 SE
+804 ME

>member
-1 MKTLAIDIETYSSVS
+1 MTAVQY
-16 LQKAGVYAYAAS
+16 
-28 PDFEILLFGYAW
+28 
-40 DDGPVEVIDM
+40 DGPITIAVGESRRSTQWKNKEVLWSQLVERLSIPTKTPETVDEYRGFAKSKRDEIKDVGGFVGGSLKGGRRKAEAIMQRRLLTLDLDDVPRNADPWDTVVLVLGCAAVLYSTHSHRPEAPRLRLVMPLSRPVSPEEYSAIARKVAQDIGIDM
-50 AQGQKLP
+50 CDDTTYEPHRLMYWPSASINAEYRYEVEDGPWLNADEQLARYVDWHDPSEWPISSRRAEALHRLASHQESPLEKSGIVGAFCRVYDIHDAIEHFLPDTYEKYDDNRYTYKGGSTSGGLVLYDNGVFAYSHHGTDPASGKLCNAFDLVRIHLYGNLDDDTSP
-57 QELQDALYDPE
+57 GTPSHKMPSFMKLQD
-68 ILKTA
+68 
-73 FNASFERTCL
+73 
-83 SAFMGRVTPADQ
+83 
-95 WSCTAVM
+95 
-102 ARELGLPGSLEAVG
+102 EA
-116 DVIGLPEDKQKS
+116 
-128 KTGKALIRYF
+128 
-138 SIPCKATKVNGERT
+138 
-152 RNLPRHDPERW
+152 
-163 NLYVEYNRQDVV
+163 
-175 TERAIRKR
+175 
-183 LQKFPVIPS
+183 
-192 EHDLWII
+192 
-199 DQHIN
+199 
-204 DRGVGV
+204 
-210 DTVLAEN
+210 
-217 AVAIDQIVKA
+217 
-227 RLLDAAK
+227 
-234 ELTGLDNPKSAAQ
+234 
-247 LKSWIEEVSGFEVE
+247 
-261 SLNKKMIGDVRS
+261 
-273 GTSNEEVHA
+273 
-282 MLDIRQGLA
+282 
-291 KTSTEKYNAMLR
+291 
-303 TVCPD
+303 
-308 GRIRGL
+308 
-314 TQFCGAA
+314 
-321 RTGRWAGRLVQMQ
+321 
-334 NLPQN
+334 
-339 KMPDMQIPEV
+339 MQIPEV
-349 REELAKANFERLKDR
+349 REEFAKANFERLKDR

-657 EIVDQVWAEI
+657 ETVDQVWAEI

-745 TICALEIHCELFG
+745 AICALEIHCELFG

-804 SE
+804 TE

>member
-1 MKTLAIDIETYSSVS
+1 MNQIRYDGSVTIAVGESRRSTQWKNKEVLWSQLVERLSIPTKTPETVDEYRGFAKSKRDEIKDVGGFVGGSLKGGRRKAEAIMQRRLLTLDLDDVPRNADPWDTVVLVLGCAAVLYSTHSHRPEAPRLRLVMPLSRPVSPEEYSAIARKVAQDIGIDMCDDTTYEPHRLMYWPS
-16 LQKAGVYAYAAS
+16 AS
-28 PDFEILLFGYAW
+28 INAEYRYEVE
-40 DDGPVEVIDM
+40 DGPWLNADEQLARYVDWHDPSEWPISSRRAEALHRLASHQESPLEKNGIVGAFCRVYDIHD
-50 AQGQKLP
+50 AIEHFLPDTYEKYDDNRYTYKGGSTSGGLVLYDNGVFAYSHHGTDPASGKLCNAFDLVRIHLYGNLDDDTSP
-57 QELQDALYDPE
+57 GTPSHKMPSFMKLQD
-68 ILKTA
+68 
-73 FNASFERTCL
+73 
-83 SAFMGRVTPADQ
+83 
-95 WSCTAVM
+95 
-102 ARELGLPGSLEAVG
+102 EA
-116 DVIGLPEDKQKS
+116 
-128 KTGKALIRYF
+128 
-138 SIPCKATKVNGERT
+138 
-152 RNLPRHDPERW
+152 
-163 NLYVEYNRQDVV
+163 
-175 TERAIRKR
+175 
-183 LQKFPVIPS
+183 
-192 EHDLWII
+192 
-199 DQHIN
+199 
-204 DRGVGV
+204 
-210 DTVLAEN
+210 
-217 AVAIDQIVKA
+217 
-227 RLLDAAK
+227 
-234 ELTGLDNPKSAAQ
+234 
-247 LKSWIEEVSGFEVE
+247 
-261 SLNKKMIGDVRS
+261 
-273 GTSNEEVHA
+273 
-282 MLDIRQGLA
+282 
-291 KTSTEKYNAMLR
+291 
-303 TVCPD
+303 
-308 GRIRGL
+308 
-314 TQFCGAA
+314 
-321 RTGRWAGRLVQMQ
+321 
-334 NLPQN
+334 
-339 KMPDMQIPEV
+339 MQIPEV

-642 TVTDKGRETGDYFTA
+642 SVTDKGRETGDYFTA

-745 TICALEIHCELFG
+745 AICALEIHCELFG

-804 SE
+804 ME

>member
-1 MKTLAIDIETYSSVS
+1 MNQIRYDGSVTIAVGESRRSTQWKNKEVLWSQLVERLSIPTKTPETVDEYRGFAKSKRDEIKDVGGFVGGSLKGGRRKAEAIMQRRLLTLDLDDVPRNADPWDTVVLVLGCAAVLYSTHSHRPEAPRLRLVMPLSRPVSPEEYSAIARKVAQDIGIDMCDDTTYEPHRLMYWPS
-16 LQKAGVYAYAAS
+16 AS
-28 PDFEILLFGYAW
+28 INAEYRYEVE
-40 DDGPVEVIDM
+40 DGPWLNADEQLARYVDWHDPSEWPISSRRAKALHRLASHQESPLEKNGIVGAFCRVYDIHD
-50 AQGQKLP
+50 AIEHFLPDTYEKYDDNRYTYKGGSTSGGLVLYDNGVFAYSHHGTDPASGKLCNAFDLVRIHLYGNMDDDTSP
-57 QELQDALYDPE
+57 GTPSHKMPSFMKLQD
-68 ILKTA
+68 
-73 FNASFERTCL
+73 
-83 SAFMGRVTPADQ
+83 
-95 WSCTAVM
+95 
-102 ARELGLPGSLEAVG
+102 EA
-116 DVIGLPEDKQKS
+116 
-128 KTGKALIRYF
+128 
-138 SIPCKATKVNGERT
+138 
-152 RNLPRHDPERW
+152 
-163 NLYVEYNRQDVV
+163 
-175 TERAIRKR
+175 
-183 LQKFPVIPS
+183 
-192 EHDLWII
+192 
-199 DQHIN
+199 
-204 DRGVGV
+204 
-210 DTVLAEN
+210 
-217 AVAIDQIVKA
+217 
-227 RLLDAAK
+227 
-234 ELTGLDNPKSAAQ
+234 
-247 LKSWIEEVSGFEVE
+247 
-261 SLNKKMIGDVRS
+261 
-273 GTSNEEVHA
+273 
-282 MLDIRQGLA
+282 
-291 KTSTEKYNAMLR
+291 
-303 TVCPD
+303 
-308 GRIRGL
+308 
-314 TQFCGAA
+314 
-321 RTGRWAGRLVQMQ
+321 
-334 NLPQN
+334 
-339 KMPDMQIPEV
+339 MQIPEV

-364 FDDPDEDYDWVGQ
+364 FDDPDEDYDWVGR

-745 TICALEIHCELFG
+745 AICALEIHCELFG

-804 SE
+804 TE

>member
-1 MKTLAIDIETYSSVS
+1 
-16 LQKAGVYAYAAS
+16 
-28 PDFEILLFGYAW
+28 
-40 DDGPVEVIDM
+40 
-50 AQGQKLP
+50 
-57 QELQDALYDPE
+57 
-68 ILKTA
+68 
-73 FNASFERTCL
+73 
-83 SAFMGRVTPADQ
+83 
-95 WSCTAVM
+95 
-102 ARELGLPGSLEAVG
+102 
-116 DVIGLPEDKQKS
+116 
-128 KTGKALIRYF
+128 
-138 SIPCKATKVNGERT
+138 
-152 RNLPRHDPERW
+152 
-163 NLYVEYNRQDVV
+163 
-175 TERAIRKR
+175 
-183 LQKFPVIPS
+183 
-192 EHDLWII
+192 
-199 DQHIN
+199 
-204 DRGVGV
+204 
-210 DTVLAEN
+210 
-217 AVAIDQIVKA
+217 
-227 RLLDAAK
+227 
-234 ELTGLDNPKSAAQ
+234 
-247 LKSWIEEVSGFEVE
+247 
-261 SLNKKMIGDVRS
+261 
-273 GTSNEEVHA
+273 
-282 MLDIRQGLA
+282 
-291 KTSTEKYNAMLR
+291 
-303 TVCPD
+303 
-308 GRIRGL
+308 
-314 TQFCGAA
+314 
-321 RTGRWAGRLVQMQ
+321 
-334 NLPQN
+334 
-339 KMPDMQIPEV
+339 
-349 REELAKANFERLKDR
+349 
-364 FDDPDEDYDWVGQ
+364 
-377 LTCNKNG
+377 
-384 KFDNTINN
+384 
-392 VQLIMEHDAGL
+392 MEHDAGL

-720 NLSQRLAYWN
+720 NLGQRLAYWN

-745 TICALEIHCELFG
+745 AICALEIHCELFG

-804 SE
+804 TE

>member
-1 MKTLAIDIETYSSVS
+1 MTAVQYDGPITIAVGQSRRSTQWQNRDLMWSQLVNRLEIPERTQESAKEYKALPKAQRDEIKDVGGFVGGVLKGGRRKADAITQRRLLTLDLDEVPADADPWDTVVLVLGCAAVLYSTHSHRPDAPRLRLVMPLSRAVS
-16 LQKAGVYAYAAS
+16 PEEYAAVARKIAQDIGIDMCDDTTYEPHRLMYWPS
-28 PDFEILLFGYAW
+28 LSYDAEYRYEFS
-40 DDGPVEVIDM
+40 DGPWLDVDEQLKRYVDWHDPSEWPISSRRAEALHRLASHQESPLEKNGIVGAFCRVYDIHD
-50 AQGQKLP
+50 AIEHFLPDTYEKYDDNRYTYKGGSTSGGLVLYDNGVFAYSHHGTDPASGKLCNAFDLVRIHLYGNLDDDTSP
-57 QELQDALYDPE
+57 GTPSHKMPSFMKLQD
-68 ILKTA
+68 
-73 FNASFERTCL
+73 
-83 SAFMGRVTPADQ
+83 
-95 WSCTAVM
+95 
-102 ARELGLPGSLEAVG
+102 EA
-116 DVIGLPEDKQKS
+116 
-128 KTGKALIRYF
+128 
-138 SIPCKATKVNGERT
+138 
-152 RNLPRHDPERW
+152 
-163 NLYVEYNRQDVV
+163 
-175 TERAIRKR
+175 
-183 LQKFPVIPS
+183 
-192 EHDLWII
+192 
-199 DQHIN
+199 
-204 DRGVGV
+204 
-210 DTVLAEN
+210 
-217 AVAIDQIVKA
+217 
-227 RLLDAAK
+227 
-234 ELTGLDNPKSAAQ
+234 
-247 LKSWIEEVSGFEVE
+247 
-261 SLNKKMIGDVRS
+261 
-273 GTSNEEVHA
+273 
-282 MLDIRQGLA
+282 
-291 KTSTEKYNAMLR
+291 
-303 TVCPD
+303 
-308 GRIRGL
+308 
-314 TQFCGAA
+314 
-321 RTGRWAGRLVQMQ
+321 
-334 NLPQN
+334 
-339 KMPDMQIPEV
+339 MQIPEV

-745 TICALEIHCELFG
+745 AICALEIHCELFG

-804 SE
+804 TE

>member
-1 MKTLAIDIETYSSVS
+1 MNQIRY
-16 LQKAGVYAYAAS
+16 
-28 PDFEILLFGYAW
+28 
-40 DDGPVEVIDM
+40 DGPVTIAVGESRRSTQWKNKEVLWSQLVERLSIPTKTPETVDEYRGFAKSKRDEIKDVGGFVGGSLKGGRRKAEAIMQRRLLTLDLDDVPRDADPWDTVVLVLGCAAVLYSTHSHRPEAPRLRLVMPLSRPVSPEEYSAIARKVAQDIGIDM
-50 AQGQKLP
+50 CDDTTYEPHRLMYWPSASINAEYRYEVEDGPWLNADEQLARYVDWHDPSEWPISSRRAEALHRLASHQESPLEKNGIVGAFCRVYDIHDAIEHFLPDTYEKYDDNRYTYKGGSTSGGLVLYDNGIFAYSHHGTDPASGKLCNAFDLVRIHLYGNLDDDTSP
-57 QELQDALYDPE
+57 GTPSHKMPSFMKLQD
-68 ILKTA
+68 
-73 FNASFERTCL
+73 
-83 SAFMGRVTPADQ
+83 
-95 WSCTAVM
+95 
-102 ARELGLPGSLEAVG
+102 EA
-116 DVIGLPEDKQKS
+116 
-128 KTGKALIRYF
+128 
-138 SIPCKATKVNGERT
+138 
-152 RNLPRHDPERW
+152 
-163 NLYVEYNRQDVV
+163 
-175 TERAIRKR
+175 
-183 LQKFPVIPS
+183 
-192 EHDLWII
+192 
-199 DQHIN
+199 
-204 DRGVGV
+204 
-210 DTVLAEN
+210 
-217 AVAIDQIVKA
+217 
-227 RLLDAAK
+227 
-234 ELTGLDNPKSAAQ
+234 
-247 LKSWIEEVSGFEVE
+247 
-261 SLNKKMIGDVRS
+261 
-273 GTSNEEVHA
+273 
-282 MLDIRQGLA
+282 
-291 KTSTEKYNAMLR
+291 
-303 TVCPD
+303 
-308 GRIRGL
+308 
-314 TQFCGAA
+314 
-321 RTGRWAGRLVQMQ
+321 
-334 NLPQN
+334 
-339 KMPDMQIPEV
+339 MQIPEV

-392 VQLIMEHDAGL
+392 VQLIMEHDVGL

-745 TICALEIHCELFG
+745 AICALEIHCELFG

-804 SE
+804 ME

>member
-1 MKTLAIDIETYSSVS
+1 MNQIRYDGSVTIAVGESRRSTQWKNKEVLWSQLVERLSIPTKTPETVDEYRGFAKSKRDEIKDVGGFVGGSLKGGRRKAEAIMQRRLLTLDLDDVPRNADPWDTVVLVLGCAAVLYSTHSHRPEAPRLRLVMPLSRPVSPEEYSAIARKVAQDIGIDMCDDTTYEPHRLMYWPS
-16 LQKAGVYAYAAS
+16 AS
-28 PDFEILLFGYAW
+28 INAEYRYEVE
-40 DDGPVEVIDM
+40 DGPWLNADEQLARYVDWHDPSEWPISSRRAEALHRLASHQESPLEKNGIVGAFCRVYDIHD
-50 AQGQKLP
+50 AIEHFLPDTYEKYDDNRYTYKGGSTSGGLVLYDNGVFAYSHHGTDPASGKLCNAFDLVRIHLYGNLDDDTSP
-57 QELQDALYDPE
+57 GTPSRKMPSFMKLQD
-68 ILKTA
+68 
-73 FNASFERTCL
+73 
-83 SAFMGRVTPADQ
+83 
-95 WSCTAVM
+95 
-102 ARELGLPGSLEAVG
+102 EA
-116 DVIGLPEDKQKS
+116 
-128 KTGKALIRYF
+128 
-138 SIPCKATKVNGERT
+138 
-152 RNLPRHDPERW
+152 
-163 NLYVEYNRQDVV
+163 
-175 TERAIRKR
+175 
-183 LQKFPVIPS
+183 
-192 EHDLWII
+192 
-199 DQHIN
+199 
-204 DRGVGV
+204 
-210 DTVLAEN
+210 
-217 AVAIDQIVKA
+217 
-227 RLLDAAK
+227 
-234 ELTGLDNPKSAAQ
+234 
-247 LKSWIEEVSGFEVE
+247 
-261 SLNKKMIGDVRS
+261 
-273 GTSNEEVHA
+273 
-282 MLDIRQGLA
+282 
-291 KTSTEKYNAMLR
+291 
-303 TVCPD
+303 
-308 GRIRGL
+308 
-314 TQFCGAA
+314 
-321 RTGRWAGRLVQMQ
+321 
-334 NLPQN
+334 
-339 KMPDMQIPEV
+339 MQIPEV

-745 TICALEIHCELFG
+745 AICALEIHCELFG

-804 SE
+804 ME

>member
-1 MKTLAIDIETYSSVS
+1 MNQIRYDGSVTIAVGESRRSTQWKNKEVLWSQLVERLSIPTKTPETVDEYRGFAKSKRDEIKDVGGFVGGSLKGGRRKAEAIMQRRLLTLDLDDVPRNADPWDTVVLVLGCAAVLYSTHSHRPEAPRLRLVMPLSRPVSPEEYSAIARKVAQDIGIDMCDDTTYEPHRLMYWPS
-16 LQKAGVYAYAAS
+16 AS
-28 PDFEILLFGYAW
+28 INAEYRYEVE
-40 DDGPVEVIDM
+40 DGPWLNADEQLARYVDWHDPSEWPISSRRAEALHRLASHQESPLEKNGIVGAFCRVYDIHD
-50 AQGQKLP
+50 AIEHFLPDTYEKYDDNRYTYKGGSTSGGLVLYDNGVFAYSHHGTDPASGKLCNAFDLVRIHLYGNLDDDTSP
-57 QELQDALYDPE
+57 GTPSHKMPSFMKLQD
-68 ILKTA
+68 
-73 FNASFERTCL
+73 
-83 SAFMGRVTPADQ
+83 
-95 WSCTAVM
+95 
-102 ARELGLPGSLEAVG
+102 EA
-116 DVIGLPEDKQKS
+116 
-128 KTGKALIRYF
+128 
-138 SIPCKATKVNGERT
+138 
-152 RNLPRHDPERW
+152 
-163 NLYVEYNRQDVV
+163 
-175 TERAIRKR
+175 
-183 LQKFPVIPS
+183 
-192 EHDLWII
+192 
-199 DQHIN
+199 
-204 DRGVGV
+204 
-210 DTVLAEN
+210 
-217 AVAIDQIVKA
+217 
-227 RLLDAAK
+227 
-234 ELTGLDNPKSAAQ
+234 
-247 LKSWIEEVSGFEVE
+247 
-261 SLNKKMIGDVRS
+261 
-273 GTSNEEVHA
+273 
-282 MLDIRQGLA
+282 
-291 KTSTEKYNAMLR
+291 
-303 TVCPD
+303 
-308 GRIRGL
+308 
-314 TQFCGAA
+314 
-321 RTGRWAGRLVQMQ
+321 
-334 NLPQN
+334 
-339 KMPDMQIPEV
+339 MQIPEV

-730 DGFDDEKQAGTERRK
+730 DGFDDEKRAGTERRK

-804 SE
+804 TE

>member
-1 MKTLAIDIETYSSVS
+1 MNQIRY
-16 LQKAGVYAYAAS
+16 
-28 PDFEILLFGYAW
+28 
-40 DDGPVEVIDM
+40 DGPVTIAVGESRRSTQWKNKEVLWSQLVERLSIPTKTPETVDEYRGFAKSKRDEIKDVGGFVGGSLKGGRRKAEAIMQRRLLTLDLDDVPRNADPWDTVVLVLGCAAVLYSTHSHRPEAPRLRLVMPLSRPVSPEEYSAIARKVAQDIGIDM
-50 AQGQKLP
+50 CDDTTYEPHRLMYWPSASINAEYRYEVEDGPWLNADEQLARYVDWHDPSEWPISSRRAEALHRLASHQESPLEKNGIVGAFCRVYDIHDAIEHFLPDTYEKYDDNRYTYKGGSTSGGLVLYDNGVFAYSHHGTDPASGKLCNAFDLVRIHLYGNLDDDTSP
-57 QELQDALYDPE
+57 GTPSHKMPSFMKLQD
-68 ILKTA
+68 
-73 FNASFERTCL
+73 
-83 SAFMGRVTPADQ
+83 
-95 WSCTAVM
+95 
-102 ARELGLPGSLEAVG
+102 EA
-116 DVIGLPEDKQKS
+116 
-128 KTGKALIRYF
+128 
-138 SIPCKATKVNGERT
+138 
-152 RNLPRHDPERW
+152 
-163 NLYVEYNRQDVV
+163 
-175 TERAIRKR
+175 
-183 LQKFPVIPS
+183 
-192 EHDLWII
+192 
-199 DQHIN
+199 
-204 DRGVGV
+204 
-210 DTVLAEN
+210 
-217 AVAIDQIVKA
+217 
-227 RLLDAAK
+227 
-234 ELTGLDNPKSAAQ
+234 
-247 LKSWIEEVSGFEVE
+247 
-261 SLNKKMIGDVRS
+261 
-273 GTSNEEVHA
+273 
-282 MLDIRQGLA
+282 
-291 KTSTEKYNAMLR
+291 
-303 TVCPD
+303 
-308 GRIRGL
+308 
-314 TQFCGAA
+314 
-321 RTGRWAGRLVQMQ
+321 
-334 NLPQN
+334 
-339 KMPDMQIPEV
+339 MQIPEV

-476 EYLLS
+476 EYLLN

-514 IGAVARIMQP
+514 IGAVARIMRP

-804 SE
+804 TE

>member
-1 MKTLAIDIETYSSVS
+1 MNQIRY
-16 LQKAGVYAYAAS
+16 
-28 PDFEILLFGYAW
+28 
-40 DDGPVEVIDM
+40 DGPVTIAVGESRRSTQWKNKEVLWSQLVERLSIPTKTPETVDEYRGFAKSKCDEIKDVGGFVGGSLKGGRRKAEAIMQRRLLTLDLDDVPRNADPWDTVVLVLGCAAVLYSTHSHRPEAPRLRLVMPLSRPVSPEEYSAIARKVAQDIGIDM
-50 AQGQKLP
+50 CDDTTYEPHRLMYWPSASINAEYRYEVEDGPWLNADEQLARYVDWHDPSEWPISSRRAEALHRLASHQESPLEKNGIVGAFCRVYDIHDAIEHFLPDTYEKYDDNRYTYKGGSTSGGLVLYDNGVFAYSHHGTDPASGKLCNAFDLVRIHLYGNLDDDTSP
-57 QELQDALYDPE
+57 GTPSHKMPSFMKLQD
-68 ILKTA
+68 
-73 FNASFERTCL
+73 
-83 SAFMGRVTPADQ
+83 
-95 WSCTAVM
+95 
-102 ARELGLPGSLEAVG
+102 EA
-116 DVIGLPEDKQKS
+116 
-128 KTGKALIRYF
+128 
-138 SIPCKATKVNGERT
+138 
-152 RNLPRHDPERW
+152 
-163 NLYVEYNRQDVV
+163 
-175 TERAIRKR
+175 
-183 LQKFPVIPS
+183 
-192 EHDLWII
+192 
-199 DQHIN
+199 
-204 DRGVGV
+204 
-210 DTVLAEN
+210 
-217 AVAIDQIVKA
+217 
-227 RLLDAAK
+227 
-234 ELTGLDNPKSAAQ
+234 
-247 LKSWIEEVSGFEVE
+247 
-261 SLNKKMIGDVRS
+261 
-273 GTSNEEVHA
+273 
-282 MLDIRQGLA
+282 
-291 KTSTEKYNAMLR
+291 
-303 TVCPD
+303 
-308 GRIRGL
+308 
-314 TQFCGAA
+314 
-321 RTGRWAGRLVQMQ
+321 
-334 NLPQN
+334 
-339 KMPDMQIPEV
+339 MQIPEV

-476 EYLLS
+476 EYLLN

-804 SE
+804 TE

>member
-1 MKTLAIDIETYSSVS
+1 MNQIRY
-16 LQKAGVYAYAAS
+16 
-28 PDFEILLFGYAW
+28 
-40 DDGPVEVIDM
+40 DGPVTIAVGESRRSTQWKNKEVLWSQLVERLSIPTKTPETVDEYRGFAKSKRDEIKDVGGFVGGSLKGGRRKAEAIMQRRLLTLDLDDVPRNADPWDTVVLVLGCAAVLYSTHSHRPEAPRLRLVMPLSRPVSPEEYSAIARKVAQDIGIDM
-50 AQGQKLP
+50 CDDTTYEPHRLMYWPSASINAEYRYEVEDGPWLNADEQLARYVDWHDPSEWPISSRRAEALHRLASHQESPLEKNGIVGAFCRVYDIHDAIEHFLPDTYEKYDDNRYTYKGGSTSGGLVLYDNGVFAYSHHGTDPASGKLCNAFDLVRIHLYGNLDDDTSP
-57 QELQDALYDPE
+57 GTPSHKMPSFMKLQD
-68 ILKTA
+68 
-73 FNASFERTCL
+73 
-83 SAFMGRVTPADQ
+83 
-95 WSCTAVM
+95 
-102 ARELGLPGSLEAVG
+102 EA
-116 DVIGLPEDKQKS
+116 
-128 KTGKALIRYF
+128 
-138 SIPCKATKVNGERT
+138 
-152 RNLPRHDPERW
+152 
-163 NLYVEYNRQDVV
+163 
-175 TERAIRKR
+175 
-183 LQKFPVIPS
+183 
-192 EHDLWII
+192 
-199 DQHIN
+199 
-204 DRGVGV
+204 
-210 DTVLAEN
+210 
-217 AVAIDQIVKA
+217 
-227 RLLDAAK
+227 
-234 ELTGLDNPKSAAQ
+234 
-247 LKSWIEEVSGFEVE
+247 
-261 SLNKKMIGDVRS
+261 
-273 GTSNEEVHA
+273 
-282 MLDIRQGLA
+282 
-291 KTSTEKYNAMLR
+291 
-303 TVCPD
+303 
-308 GRIRGL
+308 
-314 TQFCGAA
+314 
-321 RTGRWAGRLVQMQ
+321 
-334 NLPQN
+334 
-339 KMPDMQIPEV
+339 MQIPEV

-481 LKWDGVARADTIF
+481 LKWDGGARADTIF

-745 TICALEIHCELFG
+745 AICALEIHCELFG

-804 SE
+804 TE

>member
-1 MKTLAIDIETYSSVS
+1 MNQIRY
-16 LQKAGVYAYAAS
+16 
-28 PDFEILLFGYAW
+28 
-40 DDGPVEVIDM
+40 DGPVTIAVGESRRSTQWKNKEVLWSQLVERLSIPTKTPETVDEYRGFAKSKRDEIKDVGGFVGGSLKGGRRKAEAIMQRRLLTLDLDDVPRNADPWDTVVLVLGCAAVLYSTHSHRPEAPRLRLVMPLSRPVSPEEYSAIARKVAQDIGIDM
-50 AQGQKLP
+50 CDDTTYEPHRLMYWPSASINAEYRYEVEDGPWLNADEQLARYVDWHDPFEWPISSRRAEALHRLASHQESPLEKNGIVGAFCRVYDIHDAIEHFLPDTYEKYDDNRYTYKGGSTSGGLVLYDNGIFAYSHHGTDPASGKLCNAFDLVRIHLYGNLDDDTSP
-57 QELQDALYDPE
+57 GTPSHKMPSFMKLQD
-68 ILKTA
+68 
-73 FNASFERTCL
+73 
-83 SAFMGRVTPADQ
+83 
-95 WSCTAVM
+95 
-102 ARELGLPGSLEAVG
+102 EA
-116 DVIGLPEDKQKS
+116 
-128 KTGKALIRYF
+128 
-138 SIPCKATKVNGERT
+138 
-152 RNLPRHDPERW
+152 
-163 NLYVEYNRQDVV
+163 
-175 TERAIRKR
+175 
-183 LQKFPVIPS
+183 
-192 EHDLWII
+192 
-199 DQHIN
+199 
-204 DRGVGV
+204 
-210 DTVLAEN
+210 
-217 AVAIDQIVKA
+217 
-227 RLLDAAK
+227 
-234 ELTGLDNPKSAAQ
+234 
-247 LKSWIEEVSGFEVE
+247 
-261 SLNKKMIGDVRS
+261 
-273 GTSNEEVHA
+273 
-282 MLDIRQGLA
+282 
-291 KTSTEKYNAMLR
+291 
-303 TVCPD
+303 
-308 GRIRGL
+308 
-314 TQFCGAA
+314 
-321 RTGRWAGRLVQMQ
+321 
-334 NLPQN
+334 
-339 KMPDMQIPEV
+339 MQIPEV

-745 TICALEIHCELFG
+745 AICALEIHCELFG

-804 SE
+804 TE

>member
-1 MKTLAIDIETYSSVS
+1 MNQIRY
-16 LQKAGVYAYAAS
+16 
-28 PDFEILLFGYAW
+28 
-40 DDGPVEVIDM
+40 DGPVTIAVGESRRSTQWKNKEVLWSQLAERLSIPTKTPETVDEYRGFAKSKRDEIKDVGGFVGGSLKGGRRKAEAIMQRRLLTLDLDDVPRDADPWDTVVLVLGCAAVLYSTHSHRPEAPRLRLVMPLSRPVSPEEYSAIARKVAQDIGIDM
-50 AQGQKLP
+50 CDDTTYEPHRLMYWPSASINAEYRYEIEDGPWLNADEQLARYVDWHDPSEWPISSRRAEALHRLASHQESPLEKNGIVGAFCRVYDIHDAIEHFLPDTYEKYDDNRYTYKGGSTSGGLVLYDNGVFAYSHHGTDPASGKLCNAFDLVRIHLYGNLDDDTSHGTP
-57 QELQDALYDPE
+57 SHKMPSFMKLQD
-68 ILKTA
+68 
-73 FNASFERTCL
+73 
-83 SAFMGRVTPADQ
+83 
-95 WSCTAVM
+95 
-102 ARELGLPGSLEAVG
+102 EA
-116 DVIGLPEDKQKS
+116 
-128 KTGKALIRYF
+128 
-138 SIPCKATKVNGERT
+138 
-152 RNLPRHDPERW
+152 
-163 NLYVEYNRQDVV
+163 
-175 TERAIRKR
+175 
-183 LQKFPVIPS
+183 
-192 EHDLWII
+192 
-199 DQHIN
+199 
-204 DRGVGV
+204 
-210 DTVLAEN
+210 
-217 AVAIDQIVKA
+217 
-227 RLLDAAK
+227 
-234 ELTGLDNPKSAAQ
+234 
-247 LKSWIEEVSGFEVE
+247 
-261 SLNKKMIGDVRS
+261 
-273 GTSNEEVHA
+273 
-282 MLDIRQGLA
+282 
-291 KTSTEKYNAMLR
+291 
-303 TVCPD
+303 
-308 GRIRGL
+308 
-314 TQFCGAA
+314 
-321 RTGRWAGRLVQMQ
+321 
-334 NLPQN
+334 
-339 KMPDMQIPEV
+339 MQIPEV

-730 DGFDDEKQAGTERRK
+730 DGFDDEKRAGTERRK

-804 SE
+804 TE

>member
-1 MKTLAIDIETYSSVS
+1 MNQIRY
-16 LQKAGVYAYAAS
+16 
-28 PDFEILLFGYAW
+28 
-40 DDGPVEVIDM
+40 DGPVTIAVGESRRSTQWKNKEVLWSQLAERLSIPTKTPETVDEYRGFAKSKRDEIKDVGGFVGGSLKGGRRKAEAIMQRRLLTLDLDDVPRDADPWDTVVLVLGCAAVLYSTHSHRPEAPRLRLVMPLSRPVSPEEYSAIARKVAQDIGIDM
-50 AQGQKLP
+50 CDDTTYEPHRLMYWPSASINAEYRYEIEDGPWLNADEQLARYVDWHDPSEWPISSRRAEALHRLASHQESPLEKNGIVGAFCRVYDIHDAIEHFLPDTYEKYDDNRYTYKGGSTSGGLVLYDNGVFAYSHHGTDPASGKLCNAFDLVRIHLYGNLDDDTSP
-57 QELQDALYDPE
+57 GTPSHKMPSFMKLQD
-68 ILKTA
+68 
-73 FNASFERTCL
+73 
-83 SAFMGRVTPADQ
+83 
-95 WSCTAVM
+95 
-102 ARELGLPGSLEAVG
+102 EA
-116 DVIGLPEDKQKS
+116 
-128 KTGKALIRYF
+128 
-138 SIPCKATKVNGERT
+138 
-152 RNLPRHDPERW
+152 
-163 NLYVEYNRQDVV
+163 
-175 TERAIRKR
+175 
-183 LQKFPVIPS
+183 
-192 EHDLWII
+192 
-199 DQHIN
+199 
-204 DRGVGV
+204 
-210 DTVLAEN
+210 
-217 AVAIDQIVKA
+217 
-227 RLLDAAK
+227 
-234 ELTGLDNPKSAAQ
+234 
-247 LKSWIEEVSGFEVE
+247 
-261 SLNKKMIGDVRS
+261 
-273 GTSNEEVHA
+273 
-282 MLDIRQGLA
+282 
-291 KTSTEKYNAMLR
+291 
-303 TVCPD
+303 
-308 GRIRGL
+308 
-314 TQFCGAA
+314 
-321 RTGRWAGRLVQMQ
+321 
-334 NLPQN
+334 
-339 KMPDMQIPEV
+339 MQIPEV